1 MHCSQHASD
10 EFVNTIAFLYQRD
23 QCRDSAFVVCSTS
36 KMRENE
42 LLEGIDLI
50 LECHEIGDGFIAMDS
65 ISHHSRLAQLASP
78 YPSFGSLIDFKLMYS
93 SYSKRP
99 YPN

>member
-1 MHCSQHASD
+1 MHCSQHASN
-10 EFVNTIAFLYQRD
+10 ELVNTIAFLYQRD
-23 QCRDSAFVVCSTS
+23 ECRDSAFVVRSTS

-42 LLEGIDLI
+42 LLEGIDLV
-50 LECHEIGDGFIAMDS
+50 LECHEIRYGLIAMDR
-65 ISHHSRLAQLASP
+65 IRHLSRLTRTALA

>member
-23 QCRDSAFVVCSTS
+23 ECGDSAFVVRSTS

-42 LLEGIDLI
+42 FLEGIDLV
-50 LECHEIGDGFIAMDS
+50 LECHEIGYGFIARDR
-65 ISHHSRLAQLASP
+65 ISHLSRLTRMAPP
-78 YPSFGSLIDFKLMYS
+78 YPSFGSLIDFKLIYS